1 MSRATTV
8 IASLLL
14 IAGLTGCDLATKHVA
29 QQNLR
34 GQPPTVLL
42 SGVAELRYAENRDTA
57 FGLLRA
63 IPAGPRRVVIL
74 GLKLGVLALLG
85 WLWWSQRARTRRFE
99 LLGYA
104 LVLAGALG
112 NLADRLFRGYVVDF
126 IHVSHWPI
134 FNVADVLI
142 VVGVGLLALG
152 YLRPAKPPQSSTQSS
167 TA

>member
-1 MSRATTV
+1 MRATT
-8 IASLLL
+8 IFAFLFL

-29 QQNLR
+29 QRSLR

-74 GLKLGVLALLG
+74 GLKLGVLGFLG
-85 WLWWSQRARTRRFE
+85 FLWWSQRSRARRFE
-99 LLGYA
+99 QFGYA
-104 LVLAGALG
+104 ILLAGALG

-142 VVGVGLLALG
+142 AVGVGLLALG
-152 YLRPAKPPQSSTQSS
+152 YLRPAKPTRPAEGS